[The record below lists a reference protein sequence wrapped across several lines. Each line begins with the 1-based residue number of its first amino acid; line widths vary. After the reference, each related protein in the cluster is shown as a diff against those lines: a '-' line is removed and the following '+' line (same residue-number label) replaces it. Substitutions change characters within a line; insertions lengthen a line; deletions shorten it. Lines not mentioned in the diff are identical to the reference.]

1 MVDFPAG
8 NMRLL
13 FIGHWWPNIRE
24 DRAMITNLSLIVLL
38 QEAQEALDVLAQDA
52 EEAGYPVR
60 AESATELA
68 MRIRSAVLEAK
79 K

>member
-1 MVDFPAG
+1 
-8 NMRLL
+8 
-13 FIGHWWPNIRE
+13 
-24 DRAMITNLSLIVLL
+24 MITNLSLIVLL